1 MSLKKDISLVDLVRA
16 TRRLAE
22 EGDRITQLGICP
34 MSEELIRAPIE
45 LALEYDFPALFVVSR
60 NQVSGDKGGGYVM
73 GLTPQTFVQKILD
86 VEDSIG
92 LNSDSSP
99 DYIRFVG
106 VDHCGPWYKE
116 REKELGEEE
125 AIESVKHTLIA
136 CLKAGYSGFHIDC
149 SFKPPLSVEM
159 NEERMIKLTVDLIK
173 FTERKRIA
181 LKNQPVSYEI
191 GTEETAG
198 KSVSVEHFNSSI
210 KSMLS
215 EIRKRELPEPAF
227 VVGRTGA
234 EIKML
239 ENVGGFDYT
248 AASSL
253 PKVARNFH
261 LGFKEHNADYLSN
274 PILSLHP
281 HCGITAANV
290 GPSFAAEQTK
300 ALLSLAA
307 MEEKKIGKD
316 SSNLYQVM
324 SEAVLEK
331 ALFHKWL
338 RKEDEWTV
346 DELPAMPAELRA
358 VTVVCGHYVYYD
370 EKVREAIG
378 KLYSN
383 LKKNELL
390 ENPEAYVT
398 KTVKK
403 AIMRYVDA
411 FNLRGSTSRILHWL
425 EEEIKKEG

>member
-1 MSLKKDISLVDLVRA
+1 MSLRDDISLADLVRA
-16 TRRLAE
+16 THRLAE
-22 EGDRITQLGICP
+22 KGDRITHLGICP
-34 MSEELIRAPIE
+34 MSEELIRASIE
-45 LALEYDFPALFVVSR
+45 LALEYDFPVLFVVSR
-60 NQVSGDKGGGYVM
+60 NQVSEDEGGGYVM
-73 GLTPQTFVQKILD
+73 GLTPESFVQKIID
-86 VEDSIG
+86 VENSLG
-92 LNSDSSP
+92 LNSDSSSN
-99 DYIRFVG
+99 YIRFIS

-116 REKELGEEE
+116 REKKLGEEE
-125 AIESVKHTLIA
+125 AIESVKHTLVA

-149 SFKPPLSVEM
+149 SFTPPLSVEM
-159 NEERMIKLTVDLIK
+159 NEEKMTKLTVDLIE

-181 LKNQPVSYEI
+181 LKKGTVSYEI

-198 KSVSVEHFNSSI
+198 KSVSVEHFSSSI

-215 EIRKRELPEPAF
+215 EMKKRGLPEPAF

-253 PKVARNFH
+253 PEVARNFH
-261 LGFKEHNADYLSN
+261 LGFKEHNADYLSD

-281 HCGITAANV
+281 HYGITAANV

-307 MEEKKIGKD
+307 MEERKIGQD
-316 SSNLYQVM
+316 ISNLYQVM

-331 ALFHKWL
+331 APFHKWL

-346 DELPAMPAELRA
+346 DELQEKSAELRA

-370 EKVREAIG
+370 KKVKEAIG
-378 KLYSN
+378 RLYSN
-383 LKKNELL
+383 LKKYGLF
-390 ENPEAYVT
+390 ENPEAYVM
-398 KTVKK
+398 KAVKK

-411 FNLRGSTSRILHWL
+411 FNLRGSTSKI
-425 EEEIKKEG
+425 IKPDFPND

>member
-1 MSLKKDISLVDLVRA
+1 MSLRNDISLTGLVRA
-16 TRRLAE
+16 IQRLVE

-45 LALEYDFPALFVVSR
+45 LALEYDFPVLFVASR
-60 NQVSGDKGGGYVM
+60 NQVSEDEGGGYVM
-73 GLTPQTFVQKILD
+73 RLTPESFIQKILE
-86 VEDSIG
+86 VENSLGLDSE
-92 LNSDSSP
+92 SSP
-99 DYIRFVG
+99 DYLRCVG

-116 REKELGEEE
+116 RERKLAEED
-125 AIESVKHTLIA
+125 AIESVKHTLVA

-159 NEERMIKLTVDLIK
+159 NEEKMIKLTVDLIE
-173 FTERKRIA
+173 FTERKRVSLGKHA
-181 LKNQPVSYEI
+181 VSYEI

-198 KSVSVEHFNSSI
+198 KSISVEHFSLSI
-210 KSMLS
+210 KSVLS
-215 EIRKRELPEPAF
+215 EIKKRKLSEPVF

-234 EIKML
+234 EVNML

-253 PKVARNFH
+253 PEVARKFH

-281 HCGITAANV
+281 HYGITAANV
-290 GPSFAAEQTK
+290 GPSFAAEQTR
-300 ALLSLAA
+300 ALLTLA
-307 MEEKKIGKD
+307 EIKQRKIGKD

-331 ALFHKWL
+331 APFHKWL
-338 RKEDEWTV
+338 RKEDGWTV
-346 DELPAMPAELRA
+346 DELQEKSAELRA
-358 VTVVCGHYVYYD
+358 VTVVCGHYIYYD
-370 EKVREAIG
+370 EKVRETIDR
-378 KLYSN
+378 LYNN

-390 ENPEAYVT
+390 ENPEAYVM
-398 KTVKK
+398 KAVKK

-411 FNLRGSTSRILHWL
+411 FNLRRITSKIS
-425 EEEIKKEG
+425 EATK